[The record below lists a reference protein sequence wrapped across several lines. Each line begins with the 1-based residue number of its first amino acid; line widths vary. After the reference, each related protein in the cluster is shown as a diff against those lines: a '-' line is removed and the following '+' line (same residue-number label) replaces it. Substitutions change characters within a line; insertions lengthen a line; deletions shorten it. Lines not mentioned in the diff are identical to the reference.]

1 MENFILESLLK
12 TGVEDAIE
20 DRAIKVKGSLSDKA
34 LQLAIMES
42 RRRGYPVIYTSGK
55 LYLARNKKEF
65 DKALAEEFR
74 NNVRRGVI
82 EYR

>member
-1 MENFILESLLK
+1 MENFLLESFLGL
-12 TGVEDAIE
+12 GVEDAIE
-20 DRAIKVKGSLSDKA
+20 DRAIKVRGSLSDKD
-34 LQLAIMES
+34 LRLAIDES

-55 LYLARNKKEF
+55 LYLARSKKEF

-74 NNVRRGVI
+74 NNVRQGVI